1 MSMMIRP
8 FEILAIVYPCMSRM
22 NRPFHFLVTVCVGM
36 SKMVRPFLTLL
47 LIMFNTFTIANS
59 AELPEKSAQRHL
71 GVATC
76 AASQCH
82 GSAIPRDAT
91 GVLQNEYVT
100 WTQSD
105 PHSKA
110 YEVLSSEQSRLIA
123 ARLGLGRARE
133 ASVCLDCHT
142 DNVPASRRGEKFQL
156 SDGVGCE
163 ACHGGAGNWLS
174 THYNAPEVTHADN
187 LSAGLFPNEDADDR
201 ADLCLSCHLGTR
213 DKFATHRIMA
223 AGHPRL
229 AFELDT
235 FTELWRTAGRQPH
248 YRVDA
253 DYRKRKNIDGH
264 SYTWAAGLLADGRRR
279 LDLIQSSYFDVPGLF
294 PELAFYDCHACHRS
308 MKTVQWRSLPRH
320 GGAGPGVPFI
330 NDGTFVMSLALARA
344 IEPGEADGLLDALQR
359 MHVAGSSSIGAI
371 RGAARD
377 LDAFLARIES
387 GLTPARLQGR
397 ERQILE
403 EVLRTGADGN
413 YLDYVSAE
421 QAFMAVQMLVIEL
434 DDPDL
439 EAELDTLANSL
450 NDDERYRPAQFR
462 RLLASLSGDDQ

>member
-1 MSMMIRP
+1 
-8 FEILAIVYPCMSRM
+8 
-22 NRPFHFLVTVCVGM
+22 M
-36 SKMVRPFLTLL
+36 SKINNQSRFLAGLL
-47 LIMFNTFTIANS
+47 FALVAASLIDA
-59 AELPEKSAQRHL
+59 AELPESGARIHL

-76 AASQCH
+76 ASSQCH
-82 GSAIPRDAT
+82 GSAIPRDGT

-110 YEVLSSEQSRLIA
+110 YEILSNDQSRRIA
-123 ARLGLGRARE
+123 ARLGIGNARE
-133 ASVCLDCHT
+133 ADVCLDCHA
-142 DNVPASRRGEKFQL
+142 DNVPAARRGEKFQL

-163 ACHGGAGNWLS
+163 ACHGGAENWLS
-174 THYNAPEVTHADN
+174 THYNAPTVSHADN
-187 LSAGLFPNEDADDR
+187 LAAGLYPNEDADDR

-229 AFELDT
+229 VFELDT

-253 DYRKRKNIDGH
+253 DYGERKAVDGH
-264 SYTWAAGLLADGRRR
+264 VYTWAAGLLAEARRR
-279 LDLIQSSYFDVPGLF
+279 LDLIQSPYFDVPGMF

-308 MKTVQWRSLPRH
+308 MKTVQWQALPRH

-344 IEPGEADGLLDALQR
+344 IDPAEASPLIEALVRMHRAGSNSVGAVRAAAGELDA
-359 MHVAGSSSIGAI
+359 I
-371 RGAARD
+371 
-377 LDAFLARIES
+377 LARMES
-387 GLTPARLQGR
+387 RLIPAVLRGR
-397 ERQILE
+397 ERAILA
-403 EVLRTGADGN
+403 EVLATGAEGN

-434 DDPDL
+434 DDPLL
-439 EAELDTLANSL
+439 EDELDTLADSL
-450 NDDERYRPAQFR
+450 NNDERYRPAEFR
-462 RLLASLSGDDQ
+462 RLLDDLTEPDE

>member
-1 MSMMIRP
+1 
-8 FEILAIVYPCMSRM
+8 
-22 NRPFHFLVTVCVGM
+22 M
-36 SKMVRPFLTLL
+36 SKMSNINRLSGLL
-47 LIMFNTFTIANS
+47 PLALMATALA
-59 AELPEKSAQRHL
+59 AELPESSVEKHL

-110 YEVLSSEQSRLIA
+110 YEVLSNEQSRLIA
-123 ARLGLGRARE
+123 ARLGIGAARE
-133 ASVCLDCHT
+133 ASVCLDCHA
-142 DNVPASRRGEKFQL
+142 DNVAADKRGEKFQI

-163 ACHGGAGNWLS
+163 ACHGGAEKWLS
-174 THYNAPEVTHADN
+174 THYNVPEVTHANN
-187 LSAGLFPNEDADDR
+187 LAAGLFPNEDADDR

-253 DYRKRKNIDGH
+253 DYRERKDIDGH
-264 SYTWAAGLLADGRRR
+264 SYTWAAGLLAEGRQR
-279 LDLIQSSYFDVPGLF
+279 LDLIQSDYFELPGMF

-308 MKTVQWRSLPRH
+308 MKTVQWRALPRH
-320 GGAGPGVPFI
+320 GGAGPGIPFI
-330 NDGTFVMSLALARA
+330 NDGTFVMALALARA
-344 IEPGEADGLLDALQR
+344 IEPGEAEELQEALKR
-359 MHVAGSSSIGAI
+359 MHAAGSSSVTAI
-371 RGAARD
+371 RNAASA
-377 LDAFLARIES
+377 LDGILARIES
-387 GLTPARLQGR
+387 RLTPASLRNR

-403 EVLRTGADGN
+403 EVLSTGAEGN

-434 DDPDL
+434 DDADL
-439 EAELDTLANSL
+439 EAELDALADSL
-450 NDDERYRPAQFR
+450 NNDERYRPAEFR
-462 RLLASLSGDDQ
+462 RLLTSLRAN

>member
-1 MSMMIRP
+1 MSKI
-8 FEILAIVYPCMSRM
+8 SRM
-22 NRPFHFLVTVCVGM
+22 MKVICWSPHQRAICWRLPKRAICWSPPQRAIL
-36 SKMVRPFLTLL
+36 LTLL
-47 LIMFNTFTIANS
+47 SALAANA
-59 AELPEKSAQRHL
+59 AELPESSAQVHT

-110 YEVLSSEQSRLIA
+110 YEVLSNEQSRLIA
-123 ARLGLGRARE
+123 ARLGIGRARE
-133 ASVCLDCHT
+133 ASVCLDCHA
-142 DNVPASRRGEKFQL
+142 DNVAASKRGEKFQL

-163 ACHGGAGNWLS
+163 ACHGGAQNWLS
-174 THYNAPEVTHADN
+174 THYNAPTVTNTDN
-187 LSAGLFPNEDADDR
+187 LQAGLYPGNKAVDR

-253 DYRKRKNIDGH
+253 DYNERKSIDSH
-264 SYTWAAGLLADGRRR
+264 TYTWAAGLLAEARQR
-279 LDLIQSSYFDVPGLF
+279 LDLIQSDYFDLPGMF

-330 NDGTFVMSLALARA
+330 NDGTFVMALALARA
-344 IEPGEADGLLDALQR
+344 IEPAETEGLVAALRR
-359 MHVAGSSSIGAI
+359 MHGSGSASVGAI
-371 RGAARD
+371 RGAADD
-377 LDAFLARIES
+377 LDVILARIES
-387 GLTPARLQGR
+387 RLTPAKLRGR
-397 ERQILE
+397 DREILE
-403 EVLRTGADGN
+403 EVLSTGAEGN

-434 DDPDL
+434 DDPEL

-450 NDDERYRPAQFR
+450 NNDERYRPAEFR
-462 RLLASLSGDDQ
+462 RLLSSLREE

>member
-1 MSMMIRP
+1 
-8 FEILAIVYPCMSRM
+8 
-22 NRPFHFLVTVCVGM
+22 
-36 SKMVRPFLTLL
+36 
-47 LIMFNTFTIANS
+47 MFAAPGIA
-59 AELPEKSAQRHL
+59 EKHM

-76 AASQCH
+76 ASSQCH
-82 GSAIPRDAT
+82 GSAIPRDGT

-110 YEVLSSEQSRLIA
+110 YEILSNEQSRRIA
-123 ARLGLGRARE
+123 ARLGIGRARE
-133 ASVCLDCHT
+133 ADICLDCHA
-142 DNVPASRRGEKFQL
+142 DNVSADQRGEKFQL

-163 ACHGGAGNWLS
+163 ACHGGAENWLS
-174 THYNAPEVTHADN
+174 THYNAPEVTHAAN
-187 LSAGLFPNEDADDR
+187 LQAGLYPNEDADDR

-213 DKFATHRIMA
+213 DKFATHKIMA

-253 DYRKRKNIDGH
+253 DYRERKDIDGH
-264 SYTWAAGLLADGRRR
+264 VYTWAAGLLAEGRRR
-279 LDLIQSSYFDVPGLF
+279 LDLIQSPYFDVPGMF
-294 PELAFYDCHACHRS
+294 PELAFYDCHACHRT

-344 IEPGEADGLLDALQR
+344 IEPGETEGLIDALKR
-359 MHVAGSSSIGAI
+359 MHRAGSSSVTTI
-371 RGAARD
+371 RSAAAD
-377 LDAFLARIES
+377 LDAILARMES
-387 GLTPARLQGR
+387 RLTPSRLRGR
-397 ERQILE
+397 ELSILE
-403 EVLRTGADGN
+403 EVLATGAEGN

-439 EAELDTLANSL
+439 EMQLDTLADSL
-450 NDDERYRPAQFR
+450 DNDERYRPSEFR
-462 RLLASLSGDDQ
+462 RLLDNLRED

>member
-1 MSMMIRP
+1 MSTMNSIARWGGLLQVTLVATA
-8 FEILAIVYPCMSRM
+8 LA
-22 NRPFHFLVTVCVGM
+22 
-36 SKMVRPFLTLL
+36 
-47 LIMFNTFTIANS
+47 
-59 AELPEKSAQRHL
+59 AELPEKSTQAHL

-110 YEVLSSEQSRLIA
+110 FELLSNEQSRLIA
-123 ARLGLGRARE
+123 VRLGIGRARE
-133 ASVCLDCHT
+133 ASICLDCHA
-142 DNVPASRRGEKFQL
+142 DNVPAARRGEKFQI

-163 ACHGGAGNWLS
+163 ACHGGAEDWLA
-174 THYNAPEVTHADN
+174 THYNAPEVSHSAN
-187 LSAGLFPNEDADDR
+187 LQAGLYPNEDADDR

-253 DYRKRKNIDGH
+253 DYRDRKQVDGH
-264 SYTWAAGLLADGRRR
+264 GYTWAAGLLAEGRHR
-279 LDLIQSSYFDVPGLF
+279 LDLIQSNYFDVPGMF
-294 PELAFYDCHACHRS
+294 PEFAFYDCHACHRS

-330 NDGTFVMSLALARA
+330 NDGTFVMALALARA
-344 IEPGEADGLLDALQR
+344 IEPGADEDLLDALR
-359 MHVAGSSSIGAI
+359 ALHRAGSKSVTAI
-371 RGAARD
+371 RAAASG
-377 LDAFLARIES
+377 LDTILARIES
-387 GLTPARLQGR
+387 KLTPAKLRGR

-403 EVLRTGADGN
+403 EILSTGAEGN

-439 EAELDTLANSL
+439 EAELDELANSL
-450 NDDERYRPAQFR
+450 NNDERYRPAQFR
-462 RLLASLSGDDQ
+462 RLLINLRGD

>member
-1 MSMMIRP
+1 
-8 FEILAIVYPCMSRM
+8 
-22 NRPFHFLVTVCVGM
+22 M
-36 SKMVRPFLTLL
+36 SKMINYAGALSLMLL
-47 LIMFNTFTIANS
+47 ASPALAADLPEDS
-59 AELPEKSAQRHL
+59 AEKHL

-110 YEVLSSEQSRLIA
+110 YETLGNEQSRLIA
-123 ARLGLGRARE
+123 ARLGIGLARE
-133 ASVCLDCHT
+133 ASICLDCHA
-142 DNVPASRRGEKFQL
+142 DNVAVNKRGEKFQL

-163 ACHGGAGNWLS
+163 ACHGGAENWLS
-174 THYNAPEVTHADN
+174 THYNAPEVTHAAN
-187 LSAGLFPNEDADDR
+187 LAAGLYPNEDADDR

-253 DYRKRKNIDGH
+253 DYESRKKIDGH
-264 SYTWAAGLLADGRRR
+264 AYTWAAGVLAEGRRR
-279 LDLIQSSYFDVPGLF
+279 LDLIQSGYFDSPGMF

-308 MKTVQWRSLPRH
+308 MKTVQWRPLPRH
-320 GGAGPGVPFI
+320 GGAGPGMPFI
-330 NDGTFVMSLALARA
+330 NDGTFVMALSLARA
-344 IEPGEADGLLDALQR
+344 IDTDEADGLVDALR
-359 MHVAGSSSIGAI
+359 RLHAAGSSSVGAI
-371 RGAARD
+371 RGAAAE
-377 LDAFLARIES
+377 LDAILARMES
-387 GLTPARLQGR
+387 RLTPAKLRNR
-397 ERQILE
+397 NRQLLE
-403 EVLRTGADGN
+403 EVLNTGAEGN

-434 DDPDL
+434 GDSQL
-439 EAELDTLANSL
+439 EAELDALADSL
-450 NDDERYRPAQFR
+450 NNDERYRPSEFR
-462 RLLASLSGDDQ
+462 NLLSRLREN